1 MDDFPQ
7 RRAAQTTDAGRGR
20 TRATLS
26 ERPDRVAL
34 WAVVLAV
41 GAMIAGLVSSH
52 ASAASGGIAGNGG
65 TGSGGGGGH
74 AAGRD
79 TQTTSDG
86 CPDPE
91 FGKRKLEVGDCG
103 GDVQTLNWILKAKNY
118 GRPALEDEF
127 NSSTENAVRDFQSD
141 ADLGSDGVVD
151 DKTSST
157 LVRSMPRQLATWYGP
172 GLFGNQTACGKT
184 LTRHTMGVAHRT
196 LPCGSKVVLRYKG
209 RFVRT
214 KVIDRGPFANGAK
227 WDLTQATA
235 ESLGFESTGDVRVAK
250 LAKRG

>member
-1 MDDFPQ
+1 MDDFSQ
-7 RRAAQTTDAGRGR
+7 RRPAHTTNASRTR

-41 GAMIAGLVSSH
+41 VAMIAGLVSSH
-52 ASAASGGIAGNGG
+52 ASADSGGIAGNGG
-65 TGSGGGGGH
+65 TGSGGGGH
-74 AAGRD
+74 VAGRDD
-79 TQTTSDG
+79 TQTTDG

-103 GDVQTLNWILKAKNY
+103 GDVETLNWILKAKSY
-118 GRPALEDEF
+118 GNPDLADEF
-127 NSSTENAVRDFQSD
+127 DSSTENAVRNFQSD

-157 LVRSMPRQLATWYGP
+157 LIQSMPSQLATWYGP

-184 LTRHTMGVAHRT
+184 LTRETMGVAHKT

-235 ESLGFESTGDVRVAK
+235 EALGFESTGDVRVAK

>member
-1 MDDFPQ
+1 MDDFTQ
-7 RRAAQTTDAGRGR
+7 RRAAQSTDAGRGR

-65 TGSGGGGGH
+65 TGS
-74 AAGRD
+74 AGRD
-79 TQTTSDG
+79 TQTSDG

-103 GDVQTLNWILKAKNY
+103 GDVQTLNWILKAKHY
-118 GRPALEDEF
+118 GKPALADEF
-127 NSSTENAVRDFQSD
+127 DSSTENAVRDFQSD

-157 LVRSMPRQLATWYGP
+157 LIQSMPRQLATWYGP

-184 LTRHTMGVAHRT
+184 LTQHTMGVAHKT